1 MVSEKF
7 RYQLRQE
14 VEQWQA
20 EGLINQQ
27 LYETIT
33 HRYQFS
39 ALETSARN
47 RFVMILLGLGSVLL
61 GLAVITFVAA
71 NWQVWS
77 RGVRVVLLL
86 SLFVG
91 VNTAGFYLW
100 RYPTERWSSRLGQGL
115 LLLGALILGANMA
128 LMSQMFH
135 ASGEVY
141 QLYLLWGLGVVAMAY
156 SLRLTLLGILAV
168 ILVGIGFTLSMPE
181 LFRPGEY
188 SLFQQVVQH
197 LPLLA
202 SVIFVPLAYWCRSRW
217 LFGLTAVLVVFALEM
232 NLSQQVSALLYLFT
246 AIAGMVA
253 AIAFAV
259 PPMLLW
265 AYRDSL
271 WGLPSEEDNS
281 FAPVARN
288 LAIVFLSLLF
298 YLFSFHSYWESSP
311 IPETATLSWRE
322 WLTLLDAFVVGGLAI
337 FAWWRLGYAENRS
350 RWQLDFTSTVVALM
364 SALAAIIVWL
374 HISVGALGASATL
387 SYNALLAT
395 LAIGLI
401 REALATGKRRGF
413 WGGILLIVLQIFSRM
428 IEYNTGLVFKAVVLF
443 LCGMAIILAGLW
455 FERYLHRRAGSSR

>member
-27 LYETIT
+27 LYETLS

-141 QLYLLWGLGVVAMAY
+141 QLYLLWGLGVVGMAY

-168 ILVGIGFTLSMPE
+168 ILIGIGFTLGMPE

-232 NLSQQVSALLYLFT
+232 NLSQQVSVLLYLFT
-246 AIAGMVA
+246 EIAGMVA

-265 AYRDSL
+265 ADRDSL

-311 IPETATLSWRE
+311 IPVR
-322 WLTLLDAFVVGGLAI
+322 
-337 FAWWRLGYAENRS
+337 
-350 RWQLDFTSTVVALM
+350 
-364 SALAAIIVWL
+364 
-374 HISVGALGASATL
+374 
-387 SYNALLAT
+387 
-395 LAIGLI
+395 
-401 REALATGKRRGF
+401 
-413 WGGILLIVLQIFSRM
+413 
-428 IEYNTGLVFKAVVLF
+428 
-443 LCGMAIILAGLW
+443 
-455 FERYLHRRAGSSR
+455 